1 LAAKPDGKTT
11 LEAGDLRFEV
21 HVHFHGAC
29 NGADGAGADA
39 EFAGGVDGGAAEFG
53 MGGEAEIIIGAEV
66 DYLAAIESADGLL
79 FAFEEAQVEIKVLG
93 FQVFERVVQ
102 IVQR

>member
-1 LAAKPDGKTT
+1 
-11 LEAGDLRFEV
+11 
-21 HVHFHGAC
+21 
-29 NGADGAGADA
+29 
-39 EFAGGVDGGAAEFG
+39 